1 MRHFSPE
8 DIESYQFLYSMPGY
22 NRAEVRAFLKA
33 LAAQVR
39 DLQQRLNAGEATTTQ
54 PQSEIVGAV
63 AAAEDATRQVLS
75 AAEARMKTAAADLRA
90 ELDAFR
96 LQMADLIAE
105 VTVRVEEVAAASGA
119 AAPVQPEP
127 SVVKPPVSV
136 QKPAP
141 QSREVAR
148 ESEESEERVEPRV
161 VPSGPIAT
169 SPGGEEQ
176 EIPPEWAELM
186 REPEAEE

>member
-1 MRHFSPE
+1 LRHFSPE

-33 LAAQVR
+33 IAAQVR
-39 DLQQRLNAGEATTTQ
+39 DLQQRLNEGATTQ
-54 PQSEIVGAV
+54 PQSEIEDAV
-63 AAAEDATRQVLS
+63 TATEDATRRALD
-75 AAEARMKTAAADLRA
+75 AAEARMKTAGSDLRA

-96 LQMADLIAE
+96 LQMADLIGE
-105 VTVRVEEVAAASGA
+105 LTVRVEEVASASGPSA
-119 AAPVQPEP
+119 ADRPEP
-127 SVVKPPVSV
+127 ADTEPPVAT
-136 QKPAP
+136 QE
-141 QSREVAR
+141 SRPPESDELRR
-148 ESEESEERVEPRV
+148 ESEGSEERVEPRV

-186 REPEAEE
+186 REPENEE